1 MLGVPRT
8 GAEMAHERR
17 PFEPDADNTAVGK
30 HDKKNPLQ
38 ILLSGPL
45 SFVEAG
51 FSFGEAHMEI
61 QLNGKRI
68 AVADDMTIG
77 ELVRKKDL
85 DPAALVVEHNL
96 TIIPADDW
104 DAVRLKEKDVV
115 EILRFVGGG

>member
-1 MLGVPRT
+1 
-8 GAEMAHERR
+8 MARQRR

-51 FSFGEAHMEI
+51 FSFGEANMDI
-61 QLNGKRI
+61 RLNGQQT
-68 AVADDMTIG
+68 AVEDNLTIG
-77 ELVRKKDL
+77 ELVRQKGL

-104 DAVRLKEKDVV
+104 DAVRLKEQDVV